1 MKSLMGNEKPHDLPA
16 LSEAQLEIMQA
27 VWARGEVTVTEV
39 WSALAGR
46 RQVARNT
53 ILTLMERLQKKGW
66 LKRRVSGPT
75 HHYAAAVPR
84 GRTLGQVVHRLVE
97 AAFAGSADAMI
108 LALLEGRGVTDVE
121 AKRIRKLID
130 DAQRKRKKP

>member
-1 MKSLMGNEKPHDLPA
+1 MGDEKQDDLPA
-16 LSEAQLEIMQA
+16 LSETQLEIMQA
-27 VWARGEVTVTEV
+27 VWARGEVTVTDI
-39 WSALAGR
+39 WTALADR

-75 HHYAAAVPR
+75 HFYAAAVPR
-84 GRTLGQVVHRLVE
+84 GRTLGRVVHRLVE
-97 AAFAGSADAMI
+97 AAFAGSAEAMI
-108 LALLEGRGVTDVE
+108 LALLEGRGVTDAE

>member
-1 MKSLMGNEKPHDLPA
+1 MKSLMVNEKQDDLPA
-16 LSEAQLEIMQA
+16 LSDAQLEIMQA
-27 VWARGEVTVTEV
+27 VWARGEVTVTDV
-39 WSALAGR
+39 WTALADR

-75 HHYAAAVPR
+75 HYYAAAVPR

-97 AAFAGSADAMI
+97 AAFAGSAEAMI
-108 LALLEGRGVTDVE
+108 LALLEGRGVTDAE